1 MNSGYVLL
9 FSKTWVKLEG
19 FINCLLKLRLC
30 EFIFK
35 KSSEIENWKIPSEIT
50 LPLKEFFYEKKNWNQ
65 VLKLA
70 RQCCDCP
77 LHMLINAMV
86 LCFHVGFRNIPGCR
100 TYRKRFPKN
109 RATVLKKKKDDNETR
124 IRNIFRK
131 LGFPIFDVRKG
142 GRGNANDGEYIFKFG
157 FLIWNF
163 L

>member
-1 MNSGYVLL
+1 M
-9 FSKTWVKLEG
+9 
-19 FINCLLKLRLC
+19 
-30 EFIFK
+30 
-35 KSSEIENWKIPSEIT
+35 KIPSEIT
-50 LPLKEFFYEKKNWNQ
+50 PPLKEYFYAKKNRKQ

-86 LCFHVGFRNIPGCR
+86 LCFHVGFRNIDECR

-109 RATVLKKKKDDNETR
+109 RAKLLKKRRDDNETR

-142 GRGNANDGEYIFKFG
+142 GRGNANDGEYIFNFE
-157 FLIWNF
+157 FLI
-163 L
+163 